1 VEKMR
6 SYDVAVVGGGVAGL
20 FASHE
25 LAQYS
30 KGRLR
35 IAVIEMGSKNPYRS
49 CPMLNLKRLARDR
62 ECVNCSPCNVL
73 SGIGGAVTFSS
84 GTMNLRPDIGGDLD
98 KLLGSWEEAETLIYY
113 VDSILVKFGAPNNLY
128 KIDPE
133 QTSELERLAAKAGAK
148 FIPTPQRLIGSDNM
162 PKVIAN
168 MLKFLEE
175 SGVHIIDRT
184 VVEDMV
190 QEGGRYVLKTSSG
203 DIEARYVIIA
213 PGRVGAEWF
222 SEFAKRRGVDVE
234 PGPLDIGARVEVPAY
249 VMEPITKV
257 VRDPKI
263 IMYTKSYDD
272 KVRTFC
278 TNPYGLV
285 VEERYPDGSVG
296 VNGES
301 FTNIKTKNTNFA
313 LLVTTRLTDPFEDT
327 IAYGKSIARL
337 ATKLGGGKPIIQ
349 RFGDLEA
356 GRRSTWG
363 RIERSVVEP
372 TLKTVTPGDIAM
384 AYPYRVVVN
393 IIEALKRLDTIIP
406 GVASPQTLLY
416 APEIKFYSIKA
427 RVSRELETNLRNV
440 FVTGDGVGLSR
451 GMNVAA
457 ATGVIAARA
466 ILIREGFDIDLIPEV
481 QHKPLEIIP

>member
-1 VEKMR
+1 M
-6 SYDVAVVGGGVAGL
+6 SAYYDVAIIGGGVAGL
-20 FASHE
+20 FAAHE
-25 LAQYS
+25 LAQYGGN
-30 KGRLR
+30 KLR
-35 IAVIEMGSKNPYRS
+35 VALVEMGSKNPFRI
-49 CPMLNLKRLARDR
+49 CPMLNMKRLARDR
-62 ECVNCSPCNVL
+62 ECIMCNPCNVL
-73 SGIGGAVTFSS
+73 SGIGGAITFSS

-98 KLLGSWEEAETLIYY
+98 KLLGSWEEAEALIRY
-113 VDSILVKFGAPNNLY
+113 VDSVLVKFGAPNNLY
-128 KIDPE
+128 MIEHE
-133 QTSELERLAAKAGAK
+133 QASELERLAAKAGAK

-168 MLKFLEE
+168 IASFLE
-175 SGVHIIDRT
+175 SRGIHIIDRSM
-184 VVEDMV
+184 VEDI
-190 QEGGRYVLKTSSG
+190 EPNGDRYVVKTAAGHLESK
-203 DIEARYVIIA
+203 YVILT

-222 SEFAKRRGVDVE
+222 SDLAKVRGIDVE
-234 PGPLDIGARVEVPAY
+234 PGPLDIGVRVEVPAY
-249 VMEPITKV
+249 VIEPITKI

-263 IMYTKSYDD
+263 VMYTKSYDD

-301 FTNIKTKNTNFA
+301 YTNIKTKNTNFA
-313 LLVTTRLTDPFEDT
+313 LLVTVKLTDPFEDT

-372 TLKTVTPGDIAM
+372 TLKSVTPGDIAM

-406 GVASPQTLLY
+406 GISSPQTLLY
-416 APEIKFYSIKA
+416 APEIKFYSVKA
-427 RVSRELETNLRNV
+427 RVSRELETNLKNLYV
-440 FVTGDGVGLSR
+440 AGDGAGLSR

-466 ILIREGFDIDLIPEV
+466 ILMREGIDVSVIPEAS
-481 QHKPLEIIP
+481 KPEALL

>member
-1 VEKMR
+1 VTKA
-6 SYDVAVVGGGVAGL
+6 YDVAIVGGGVAGL
-20 FASHE
+20 FAAHE
-25 LAQYS
+25 LATY
-30 KGRLR
+30 GRERLKTA
-35 IAVIEMGSKNPYRS
+35 IIEMGSKNPFRA
-49 CPMLNLKRLARDR
+49 CPMLNIRRLARDKD
-62 ECVNCSPCNVL
+62 CVMCSPCNVL
-73 SGIGGAVTFSS
+73 SGIGGAITFSS
-84 GTMNLRPDIGGDLD
+84 GTMNLRPDVGGDLD
-98 KLLGSWEEAETLIYY
+98 KLLGSWEEAEELIRY

-128 KIDPE
+128 SIDQE
-133 QTSELERLAAKAGAK
+133 QASELERMAAKAGAK

-162 PKVIAN
+162 PKVIGN
-168 MLKFLEE
+168 MLSFLEE
-175 SGVHIIDRT
+175 RGVEVIDRT
-184 VVEDMV
+184 FVESIKH
-190 QEGGRYVLKTSSG
+190 EGGKYVLKTTSG
-203 DIEARYVIIA
+203 EIESRYVIIA

-222 SEFAKRRGVDVE
+222 SRLASSIGINTE
-234 PGPLDIGARVEVPAY
+234 PGPLDIGVRVEVPAY
-249 VMEPITKV
+249 VMEPITKL

-263 IMYTKSYDD
+263 VMYTRSYDD

-313 LLVTTRLTDPFEDT
+313 LLVTVRLTDPFEDT

-356 GRRSTWG
+356 GRRSTWS

-372 TLKTVTPGDIAM
+372 TLKSVTPGDIAM
-384 AYPYRVVVN
+384 AYSYRVVVN

-406 GVASPQTLLY
+406 GIASQQTLLY
-416 APEIKFYSIKA
+416 APEIKFYSVKA
-427 RVSRELETNLRNV
+427 RVSRYLETNLRNV
-440 FVTGDGVGLSR
+440 FVAGDGVGLSR

-457 ATGVIAARA
+457 ATGVIAARS
-466 ILIREGFDIDLIPEV
+466 ILYREGIEAETLGFDPERGAF
-481 QHKPLEIIP
+481 

>member
-1 VEKMR
+1 MEKKF
-6 SYDVAVVGGGVAGL
+6 DVAIIGGGVAGL
-20 FASHE
+20 FAAYE
-25 LAQYS
+25 LATYGYG
-30 KGRLR
+30 KLKVA
-35 IAVIEMGSKNPYRS
+35 IIEMGSGNPFRS

-62 ECVNCSPCNVL
+62 ECAMCKPCHVM
-73 SGIGGAVTFSS
+73 SGIGGAITFSS
-84 GTMNLRPDIGGDLD
+84 GTMNLRPDVGGDLD
-98 KLLGSWEEAETLIYY
+98 KLIGSWEEAEKLIQY
-113 VDSILVKFGAPNNLY
+113 VDSVLVKFGAPNNLY
-128 KIDPE
+128 TIDPE
-133 QTSELERLAAKAGAK
+133 QVSELERLAAKAGAK
-148 FIPTPQRLIGSDNM
+148 FVPTPQRLIGSENM

-168 MLKFLEE
+168 MVNYLK
-175 SGVHIIDRT
+175 SRGVEIYDYTEAVDIIP
-184 VVEDMV
+184 
-190 QEGGRYVLKTSSG
+190 EGDSIRVKTTKL
-203 DIEARYVIIA
+203 DVIAKYVIIA

-222 SEFAKRRGVDVE
+222 SQIAKKRGIEVE
-234 PGPLDIGARVEVPAY
+234 PGPLDIGVRVEVPAY
-249 VMEPITKV
+249 VTEPITKI

-278 TNPYGLV
+278 TNPNGLV

-301 FTNIKTKNTNFA
+301 FATIKTKNTNFA
-313 LLVTTRLTDPFEDT
+313 LLVTVRLTDPFEDT

-393 IIEALKRLDTIIP
+393 IIEALKRLDIIMP
-406 GVASPQTLLY
+406 GIASPQTLLY
-416 APEIKFYSIKA
+416 APEIKFYSVRAK
-427 RVSRELETNLRNV
+427 VSRELETTLKNV
-440 FVTGDGVGLSR
+440 FVAGDGVGLSR

-457 ATGVIAARA
+457 ATGVIAARS
-466 ILIREGFDIDLIPEV
+466 ILHREGIDIEKVIS
-481 QHKPLEIIP
+481 